1 MMENFKTQKLGEL
14 RPSDI
19 TSSVCN
25 KCIKKGP
32 PHCCEM
38 TLNDASPTPMFM
50 ELIKRAVEGYGDHLR
65 VSDGGEIILTCSHLD
80 KENGVC
86 TIYKDRP
93 QICRD
98 YNCVSWAQVDFGRGV
113 PKERLI
119 HYNKIEKML
128 KEEKE
133 QKRS

>member
-1 MMENFKTQKLGEL
+1 MKFAETQKLGEL

-19 TSSVCN
+19 TSSVCD

-32 PHCCEM
+32 PHCCEIVLCVPPPQM
-38 TLNDASPTPMFM
+38 IL
-50 ELIKRAVEGYGDHLR
+50 ELLKRAIEGYDDHLR
-65 VSDGGEIILTCSHLD
+65 ISDEGKIILTCSHLD

-98 YNCVSWAQVDFGRGV
+98 YNCVSWAQVDFSRGT
-113 PKERLI
+113 PKERLT

-128 KEEKE
+128 KEEGK
-133 QKRS
+133 

>member
-1 MMENFKTQKLGEL
+1 MEAKLGEL

-32 PHCCEM
+32 PHCCEIF
-38 TLNDASPTPMFM
+38 LGIAPSPIYL
-50 ELIKRAVEGYGDHLR
+50 ELIKRSIEGYDDHLR
-65 VSDGGEIILTCSHLD
+65 VTEHNEIILTCSHLD

-86 TIYKDRP
+86 TIYEDRP
-93 QICRD
+93 MVCRN
-98 YNCVSWAQVDFGRGV
+98 YNCVSWADVDYSRGA
-113 PKERLI
+113 PKEKLI

-128 KEEKE
+128 KEEGKL
-133 QKRS
+133 